1 MRRFVTLALILVCT
15 IPMGLSIS
23 GCKKASFD
31 FCNGGSSGEQLG
43 QITNIDLEPRLQG
56 LSLSYGSIDQISSA
70 TATDCKGNSVSIVRY
85 TYGTTNITY
94 ADISPGGSICGGT
107 WNRNTPGV
115 ADFTTCSPPLPS
127 QQLAIPANPAFTT
140 PTAPTASAGATSTL
154 NYPALPTGINGTVDI
169 SIGGGAV
176 LSGTISNTTNA
187 SNFATAFNAI
197 SAFSS
202 HNLVATASTTANMVT
217 VTGPVGLTN
226 TLSFAGTNLAGYVP
240 AAYITASAGGATSNA
255 VPIYVHPVISSMT
268 LAPQSACYSQG
279 TATPLIA
286 AVTAQVNGVP
296 TDITSLTGPLTFIA
310 SDSTVVSIN
319 STVVPPI
326 ATAQL
331 PGSTIISTATSNA
344 TSPAGLYFTCPP
356 KSITLSAPN
365 QILPNTPTSFTLPL
379 NSPQALN
386 ATVLDTN
393 NTVITG
399 LNLEYVSTS
408 PNTLNAT
415 SSGSVAASY
424 PGAGTITA
432 ICQPGSCNPSP
443 LNSIGV
449 NGDGL
454 PITSNPITVKTL
466 GTVNTVLFM
475 ASTSSQYF
483 TNVDFSTGAVGSPI
497 LLPYVPNSM
506 IPDKVGQTM
515 FFGSPTEL
523 IEVSMLT
530 NTVIKTDASVKG
542 TVVGVSNDGSTLV
555 MSDAVHNLIYI
566 YFPGNGS
573 NISFGGTATRAAFS
587 PDNQNIYIT
596 GSNPVD
602 GSNFWV
608 FSNFDSWHTYTL
620 SPAATDI
627 TVTVPSI
634 GAYLANPGATA
645 GTSFTTARSYCPS
658 TAPATVT
665 PTDTYYTPADS
676 KQVATTRVAATFDSK
691 HILGAYVPP
700 AVVPVN
706 SAATFSDLQLTLP
719 NSAGPNNPG
728 ACPPA
733 GFTFTTV
740 PTTISAGVQASSIT
754 GVLPDAGSQI
764 AFVTY
769 TSTST
774 TPPALLP
781 AYLLA
786 PSGPGTITEV
796 TLSGSATAPV
806 SGIFSPDRLTF
817 YTGTAGDNSVHIISV
832 PDLLA
837 VPQTAADTG
846 TVTPSLPLCLAQDV
860 SGNCTSHS
868 PAFATPNLL
877 ADRPRPTT

>member
-23 GCKKASFD
+23 GCKKAEFD
-31 FCNGGSSGEQLG
+31 FCNGGSSGEQEG

-56 LSLSYGSIDQISSA
+56 LSLAYGSSTQVSLPG
-70 TATDCKGNSVSIVRY
+70 ATDCKGDFIGIGRFS
-85 TYGTTNITY
+85 YGTTNITY
-94 ADISPGGSICGGT
+94 ADISPGGALCAGS
-107 WNRNTPGV
+107 WNRNTPGGV
-115 ADFTTCSPPLPS
+115 PDYTTCTPPLPS
-127 QQLAIPANPAFTT
+127 QQLAVPPNPAFTT
-140 PTAPTASAGATSTL
+140 PTAPTATAGATSTL

-176 LSGTISNTTNA
+176 LSGTISNTTNS

-197 SAFSS
+197 SAFSTN
-202 HNLVATASTTANMVT
+202 NLVATASTTTNIVT
-217 VTGPVGLTN
+217 ITGPAGLTK

-255 VPIYVHPVISSMT
+255 VPVYVHPVVSSMQ
-268 LAPQSACYSQG
+268 LASQSACFSQG
-279 TATPLIA
+279 TATPLA
-286 AVTAQVNGVP
+286 ASVTGMVNGVP
-296 TDITSLTGPLTFIA
+296 TDITSLTGPLIFLP

-331 PGSTIISTATSNA
+331 PGSTIIAAATSNA

-356 KSITLSAPN
+356 KSITLSVPN
-365 QILPNTPTSFTLPL
+365 STSTTVNLSL
-379 NSPQALN
+379 NAPQALS

-393 NTVITG
+393 NKVITG
-399 LNLEYVSTS
+399 LKLNYVSTS
-408 PNTLNAT
+408 LNTLSA
-415 SSGSVAASY
+415 SPSGSVGSY
-424 PGAGTITA
+424 FPGAGAITA
-432 ICQPGSCNPSP
+432 ICQPGSCNPAP
-443 LNSIGV
+443 LNSVGV

-454 PITSNPITVKTL
+454 PVTSNPITFKTA
-466 GTVNTVLFM
+466 GTVNTVLYI
-475 ASTSSQYF
+475 ASTNSQYF
-483 TNVDFSTGAVGSPI
+483 TDVDFSTGAVSSPI
-497 LLPYVPNSM
+497 LLPFVPNSM
-506 IPDKVGQTM
+506 IADKLGQTIY
-515 FFGSPTEL
+515 FGSPSGL
-523 IEVSMLT
+523 IEVNMPT
-530 NTVIKTDASVKG
+530 NTVRKTDTSVKG
-542 TVVGVSNDGSTLV
+542 TVVGVSDDGSVLV
-555 MSDAVHNLIYI
+555 MSDAVHNLIYV
-566 YFPGNGS
+566 YSTGNGS
-573 NISFGGTATRAAFS
+573 NNSFGGTATRAAFS

-608 FSNFDSWHTYTL
+608 YSSFDGWHTYTL
-620 SPAATDI
+620 APAATDI
-627 TVTVPSI
+627 AVTVPSI
-634 GAYLANPGATA
+634 GAYLANPSTTA
-645 GTSFTTARSYCPS
+645 VNSFTTARSYCPS

-665 PTDTYYTPADS
+665 PTDTYYTQADS

-700 AVVPVN
+700 ATVPVN
-706 SAATFSDLQLTLP
+706 SAATFSDLQLTMP
-719 NSAGPNNPG
+719 SSAGANNPG

-740 PTTISAGVQASSIT
+740 PTTFSAGVQASSIT

-781 AYLLA
+781 AYVLA
-786 PSGPGTITEV
+786 PSGPGTLTEV

-806 SGIFSPDRLTF
+806 SGVFSPDNHTF
-817 YTGTAGDNSVHIISV
+817 YTGTAGDNLVHIISV
-832 PDLLA
+832 PNLLT

-846 TVTPSLPLCLAQDV
+846 TVTPALPLCLAQDG
-860 SGNCTSHS
+860 SGNCTST
-868 PAFATPNLL
+868 AGTGFVATPNML
-877 ADRPRPTT
+877 ADRPRATT